1 MKIDMLLQ
9 TLEIMS
15 GKVIVTDKMNSES
28 AEGLVKDI
36 IIWAKHHAEKFNNE
50 NDFQVKQISK
60 KINMERFI
68 YTKENIGLLD
78 VMVHDVDKYKSIITD
93 EPELTSEIELLGKAV
108 LRFEQITGLKIKV
121 N

>member
-15 GKVIVTDKMNSES
+15 GTVKVVNKMTGEN
-28 AEGLVKDI
+28 AEGSVKQI
-36 IIWAKHHAEKFNNE
+36 ITWVKHYAENFKNE
-50 NDFQVKQISK
+50 NDFEVSQISK

-78 VMVHDVDKYKSIITD
+78 IMVHDVDKYKSIITD